1 MRKLK
6 TKDLFVAVRA
16 IKEIGVREE
25 IKKITMKLD
34 KNTDVN
40 EAGID
45 VFLAIFEK
53 ATEKKSEKVIYDFL
67 SGPFE
72 VTPEEVEEMELFEM
86 IEKLKEIADIGK
98 WRGFLSSAA
107 QLMK

>member
-34 KNTDVN
+34 K
-40 EAGID
+40 
-45 VFLAIFEK
+45 K
-53 ATEKKSEKVIYDFL
+53 Y
-67 SGPFE
+67 
-72 VTPEEVEEMELFEM
+72 
-86 IEKLKEIADIGK
+86 
-98 WRGFLSSAA
+98 RC
-107 QLMK
+107 